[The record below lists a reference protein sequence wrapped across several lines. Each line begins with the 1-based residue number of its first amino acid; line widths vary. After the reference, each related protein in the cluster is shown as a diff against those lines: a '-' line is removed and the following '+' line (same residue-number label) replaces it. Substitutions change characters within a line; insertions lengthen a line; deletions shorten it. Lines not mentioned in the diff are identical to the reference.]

1 MIIGQRILPNVG
13 LDDDVWVWES
23 LVVYQIL
30 YLMLKAK
37 VVVGL
42 MARIMMKVTIF
53 IKVPSGRHKIRHWSG
68 I

>member
-42 MARIMMKVTIF
+42 MARILMKVTIF
-53 IKVPSGRHKIRHWSG
+53 IKVPSGRAQD
-68 I
+68 

>member
-37 VVVGL
+37 VIVGL
-42 MARIMMKVTIF
+42 MARILMKVTIF
-53 IKVPSGRHKIRHWSG
+53 IKVPSGRAQD
-68 I
+68 

>member
-1 MIIGQRILPNVG
+1 MIIRQRILPNVG

-42 MARIMMKVTIF
+42 MARILMKVTIF
-53 IKVPSGRHKIRHWSG
+53 IKVPSGRAQD
-68 I
+68 

>member
-37 VVVGL
+37 VVVSL
-42 MARIMMKVTIF
+42 MARILMKVTIF
-53 IKVPSGRHKIRHWSG
+53 IKVPSGRAQD
-68 I
+68 